1 MPRAAEIEVQRG
13 LAPALAAGG
22 SILCG
27 LLFAAFLGCTARAP
41 YTIAAGHE
49 GAPDVRRV
57 LLCPLNVAVS
67 LPSEISRG
75 AEPVHREL
83 GAYLRE
89 RGLEVEHL
97 SLPEA
102 RRRWREAV
110 AEAAQT
116 GSADAGSIFSRDLG
130 AWLGFDAMLM
140 PSLVLHSVRVLDSS
154 GTWDGVRRRV
164 DTVNLPSRGMGV
176 EADTFTKGVAFGG
189 TTGSVMAT
197 SLHVRVYSAD
207 GRRVFEG
214 QGGFDF
220 AQEADLSGAYRRTWE
235 LRMKSGLLRDPEVL
249 REGVEIAL
257 GPYLP
262 ARDDR

>member
-1 MPRAAEIEVQRG
+1 MQKASGIRSRSSV
-13 LAPALAAGG
+13 APASKAAGH
-22 SILCG
+22 ILCA
-27 LLFAAFLGCTARAP
+27 LLFAAFPGCTTPAK
-41 YTIAAGHE
+41 YTIAPGHE
-49 GAPDVRRV
+49 GAPGVRRV

-75 AEPVHREL
+75 AKPVHSEL

-102 RRRWREAV
+102 RRRWHEAV
-110 AEAAQT
+110 AEAAQAR
-116 GSADAGSIFSRDLG
+116 SSDAGSVFARDLG
-130 AWLGFDAMLM
+130 AWLGFDAILM
-140 PSLVLHSVRVLDSS
+140 PSLVLHSVRVTDSS

-164 DTVNLPSRGMGV
+164 HMTNLPSRGMGI

-214 QGGFDF
+214 QGGLDF
-220 AQEADLSGAYRRTWE
+220 AQEADLSSAHRRSWE
-235 LRMKSGLLRDPEVL
+235 LIMKSGLLRDPEIL